1 LHSGSNKLPWTNL
14 IFFGTSAS
22 VQRAAIIGRD
32 AACSRAV
39 NGRSGR
45 GIGDPI
51 FAVRHVK
58 RRLDAGNVG
67 RPTRSIVR
75 PRTAGNGGGNKVN
88 AIASGNE
95 TGKLRQL
102 TRRRRARVS
111 AHNRAA
117 KIPPIGR
124 AIGRAATSFLPFPM
138 NIRASVFAAW
148 CADWRCVACW
158 TAKRA
163 TRHGVVGRVVSL

>member
-1 LHSGSNKLPWTNL
+1 VDQPHFLWH
-14 IFFGTSAS
+14 
-22 VQRAAIIGRD
+22 IGE
-32 AACSRAV
+32 
-39 NGRSGR
+39 
-45 GIGDPI
+45 
-51 FAVRHVK
+51 
-58 RRLDAGNVG
+58 
-67 RPTRSIVR
+67 RPEGCDHR
-75 PRTAGNGGGNKVN
+75 PRRCLLKGCERPFWPRHWRSHFCSKACQEAARRWQRWQANQKYRATENGGGNKVN